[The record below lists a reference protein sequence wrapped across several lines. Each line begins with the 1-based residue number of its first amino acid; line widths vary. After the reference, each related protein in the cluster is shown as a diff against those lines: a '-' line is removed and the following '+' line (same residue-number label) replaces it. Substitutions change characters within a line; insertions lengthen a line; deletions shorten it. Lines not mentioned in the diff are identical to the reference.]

1 MEEDLNELK
10 RDLEDFCKKY
20 NVTVEARTYL
30 EGRFTNGEIA
40 NPKVSLK
47 VLKY

>member
-10 RDLEDFCKKY
+10 RDLEDFCRKY
-20 NVTVEARTYL
+20 NVTVEARTYF
-30 EGRFTNGEIA
+30 EGRFANGEIA